1 MGETPKMPAQC
12 SDNGGRQNARLAV
25 GDFPSRFI
33 RLFRESIVNGARA
46 VLGVS
51 WRGPMGSTLASPA
64 GPTNRSNEDSV
75 KTRLFYLAACAA
87 AASLALPLRAEDTG
101 THASAQREK
110 FAACAHETRGMK
122 PEQHREDMSEC
133 MKKRGGEASHPAAEA
148 ANGGHL
154 EPCNAE
160 ADRKK
165 LHGDERSAFVAACLR
180 T

>member
-1 MGETPKMPAQC
+1 M
-12 SDNGGRQNARLAV
+12 
-25 GDFPSRFI
+25 
-33 RLFRESIVNGARA
+33 FRESIFDGGRA

-51 WRGPMGSTLASPA
+51 WRGPMGSTLASPS
-64 GPTNRSNEDSV
+64 GPTNRSNEDPV

-87 AASLALPLRAEDTG
+87 AASLALPLRAEDSG

-122 PEQHREDMSEC
+122 PEQHREYMSEC
-133 MKKRGGEASHPAAEA
+133 LKKRGEASHSAGEA
-148 ANGGHL
+148 ASGGHL

-165 LHGDERSAFVAACLR
+165 LHGDERSAFMAACLK